1 MADIHFGTDG
11 WRARIAEEYTF
22 DNVRRCA
29 QGFASY
35 LSARSKADVG
45 RPKESLRYPLQWKG
59 TEVVVGYDK
68 RFAAEHFAKAAA
80 EVMAANG
87 FHVWLTDAATPTPV
101 ISYSIVERG
110 AIGGI
115 NITASHN
122 PPWDCGFKVRDEHGA
137 AVAPDGLVEIEAAI
151 PSQWVGERSSHEGRE
166 IDVAQTTPVQEGES
180 AEGSGQGEITV
191 WDPVPAYLAHIGE
204 LVDIEV
210 IKEAGLNILV
220 EPMWGNGMGWF
231 PKILEGGRTQV
242 REIHNVRNPLFPEMT
257 RPEPIPP
264 NVDVALQKTVELGA
278 DVCLIMDGDA
288 DRIGIGDE
296 NGTFLNQL
304 QVYALLAYY
313 LLEVRG
319 ERGPIVK
326 TVSTTSMLEKLGEM
340 YDVPVHQTSV
350 GFKYVGPK
358 VMETDAII
366 GGEESGGY
374 AFRGSVPERDGIL
387 GNLYFLDLMVRTG
400 KSPAQLIDQLYG
412 KLGASYYY
420 DRVDTRFPSE
430 KRPEARARLDAAQ
443 PETLAGMRVT
453 DIVTLDGY
461 KYMLEG
467 GGWLLIRFS
476 GTEPI
481 IRVYCEATDEGKVR
495 PLLDE
500 GLRLAGLGR
509 CASLCIG
516 LAEPDDG

>member
-1 MADIHFGTDG
+1 MADIRFGTDG
-11 WRARIAEEYTF
+11 WRARIAEDYTF
-22 DNVRRCA
+22 DNVRRA
-29 QGFASY
+29 AHGFANY
-35 LSARSKADVG
+35 LVAHGKR
-45 RPKESLRYPLQWKG
+45 G
-59 TEVVVGYDK
+59 TDVVVGYDK
-68 RFAAEHFAKAAA
+68 RFAAEHFGAAAA

-87 FHVWLTDAATPTPV
+87 FRVWLTDTATPTPV

-110 AIGGI
+110 AVGAI

-137 AVAPDGLVEIEAAI
+137 AVAPDGLREIEALIPPIGGVRRLPLEEAQAKGQVVVWDAAPAYLEHVGMLVEIE
-151 PSQWVGERSSHEGRE
+151 P
-166 IDVAQTTPVQEGES
+166 
-180 AEGSGQGEITV
+180 
-191 WDPVPAYLAHIGE
+191 L
-204 LVDIEV
+204 
-210 IKEAGLNILV
+210 KEAGLHILV
-220 EPMWGNGMGWF
+220 EPMWGNGVGWF
-231 PKILEGGRTQV
+231 PRILSGGKTRVT
-242 REIHNVRNPLFPEMT
+242 EIHNVRNPLFPEMA

-288 DRIGIGDE
+288 DRMGVGDE
-296 NGTFLNQL
+296 HGTFINQL

-326 TVSTTSMLEKLGEM
+326 TLSTTSMLERLGQM
-340 YDVPVHQTSV
+340 YGVPVHQTGV

-358 VMETDAII
+358 MLQTDALI

-400 KSPAQLIDQLYG
+400 KSPAQLIAHLYH

-420 DRVDTRFPSE
+420 DRVDTRFPPE
-430 KRPEARARLDAAQ
+430 QRPEAKARLDMAR
-443 PETLAGMRVT
+443 PEALAGLRVT
-453 DIVTLDGY
+453 EIVTVDGY
-461 KYMLEG
+461 KYVLED

-481 IRVYCEATDEGKVR
+481 IRVYCETTDEGRVQ
-495 PLLDE
+495 PLLEE
-500 GLRLAGLGR
+500 GLRLAGL
-509 CASLCIG
+509 A
-516 LAEPDDG
+516 

>member
-1 MADIHFGTDG
+1 LEATIRFGTDG
-11 WRARIAEEYTF
+11 WRARIAEDYTF

-35 LSARSKADVG
+35 LIAHDKGSAD
-45 RPKESLRYPLQWKG
+45 
-59 TEVVVGYDK
+59 VVVGYDK
-68 RFAAEHFAKAAA
+68 RFAAEYFGAAAA
-80 EVMAANG
+80 EVMAGNG
-87 FHVWLTDAATPTPV
+87 FRVWLTDTATPTPL
-101 ISYSIVERG
+101 IAYSIVERG
-110 AIGGI
+110 AAGAI

-122 PPWDCGFKVRDEHGA
+122 PPTDCGFKVRDERGA
-137 AVAPDGLVEIEAAI
+137 AVAPEGLTEIEALI
-151 PSQWVGERSSHEGRE
+151 PSIGEVRRVPLEE
-166 IDVAQTTPVQEGES
+166 AQ
-180 AEGSGQGEITV
+180 AKGQIVV
-191 WDPVPAYLAHIGE
+191 WDPAPVYLAHVGKLVQIE
-204 LVDIEV
+204 LL
-210 IKEAGLNILV
+210 KQAGLTILV

-231 PKILEGGRTQV
+231 PRILGGGKTRV
-242 REIHNVRNPLFPEMT
+242 AEIHNVRNPLFPEMT

-264 NVDVALQKTVELGA
+264 NVDVGLRKTVELGA

-288 DRIGIGDE
+288 DRMGIGDE
-296 NGTFLNQL
+296 HGTFINQL

-326 TVSTTSMLEKLGEM
+326 TLSTTSMLEKLGQM
-340 YDVPVHQTSV
+340 YGVPVYQTGV

-358 VMETDAII
+358 VLETNALI

-400 KSPAQLIDQLYG
+400 KSPSQLLAHLFE

-430 KRPEARARLDAAQ
+430 HRPEVKARLDAAR
-443 PETLAGMRVT
+443 PEKLAGLRVT

-461 KYMLEG
+461 KYVLED

-481 IRVYCEATDEGKVR
+481 IRVYCETTDEGKVK

-500 GLRLAGLGR
+500 GLKLAGL
-509 CASLCIG
+509 
-516 LAEPDDG
+516 AE